1 MLGSIF
7 LAFAFYY
14 PLMMAWFWML
24 GAINYYLRRERTSPN
39 RTHPPE
45 LPHWPKVTLVVP
57 CHNEGDNA
65 RDTVAYLADQDYP
78 DFEIIAINDGSRDNT
93 ASVLDELTT
102 VYPQLRVLHFP
113 KNQGKAMGLRMAA
126 LAANS
131 EFLIC
136 IDGDALLDR
145 YASRWLMWHLVTGP
159 RVGAVTGNPR
169 IRNRSSLLGRLQVG
183 EFASIIGLI
192 KRAQRT
198 AGRVFT
204 VSGVIAGFR
213 RSALHQIGYW
223 STDMVTEDI
232 DVSWRLQL
240 DHWDIRYEP
249 NALCWILMPETLKG
263 LWKQRLRWAQG
274 GAEVAR
280 RYVKNLLIW
289 RKRRMWPV
297 LAEYFMSVI
306 WSYTILVVLVFGIL
320 GLIVPLPPWLRMPG
334 PLPTWYGA
342 MLGTTCIIQFLISMM
357 IDRRYEERLGRQFF
371 WIIWY
376 PLAYWLLGML
386 TTVVAVP
393 TALSKKKGTRA
404 VWESPDRG
412 IR

>member
-24 GAINYYLRRERTSPN
+24 GAINYYLRRERTSPT

-45 LPHWPKVTLVVP
+45 LPDWPKVTLVVP

-65 RDTVAYLADQDYP
+65 RDTLAYLADQDYP

-93 ASVLDELTT
+93 AAVLDELTT

-131 EFLIC
+131 EFLVC

-145 YASRWLMWHLVTGP
+145 YATRWMMWHLVTGP

-198 AGRVFT
+198 AGRIFT

-280 RYVKNLLIW
+280 RYSKNLLIW

-297 LAEYFMSVI
+297 LAEYIMSVI
-306 WSYTILVVLVFGIL
+306 WSYTILIVLVVGLI
-320 GLIVPLPPWLRMPG
+320 GLIVPLPTWMRMPG

-342 MLGTTCIIQFLISMM
+342 MLATTCIGQFLISMV